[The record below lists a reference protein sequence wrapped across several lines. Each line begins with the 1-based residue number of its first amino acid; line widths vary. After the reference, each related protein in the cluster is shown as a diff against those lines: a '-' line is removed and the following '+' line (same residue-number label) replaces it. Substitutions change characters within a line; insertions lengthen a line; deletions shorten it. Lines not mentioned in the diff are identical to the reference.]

1 MASENWIEDSD
12 LSNTERFIQWFGGDL
27 RYMVGRG
34 WHFWN
39 GEIWQPDAEAVA
51 IECAKDTAVL
61 MLRQINEIEDEKK
74 RKAAIKW
81 AKQSQSIS
89 KLRAIVS
96 LAESDNRMR
105 LPQAH
110 FNRDPWALNCANGT
124 INLKNGK
131 LTDHERL
138 DYCTRM
144 SPAKYGAAL
153 EEDSLWLTF
162 LREVTGG
169 DKELEGY
176 LQRVAGYCLTG
187 SIAEKC
193 FFFCYG
199 GGDNGKSVFIEVL
212 HALTGD
218 YSLALSTETLAKKKY
233 GNQGIPND
241 IARLNGPRLATVS
254 ETGKGQ
260 EWNDALIKDL
270 TGGDIIT
277 ARFLNQ
283 EFFDFRPQCKL
294 IIRGNNKPEVTDNS
308 SGMWK
313 RIQLI
318 PFEVQISPDKQ
329 DKELREKIVRREL
342 GGVLQW
348 AVEGCIQWQI
358 KGLAAPDSIT
368 AAGEAY
374 RAEMDILGEY
384 IKNRLNY
391 NASNPMSESASLIY
405 EDYKKWC
412 EGEASD
418 PYSQTKFGR
427 EMSARGYKRV
437 RNRQGIKYAHTTLQP
452 STQPQ
457 GEQSESDPTL
467 DDDDDFNI

>member
-1 MASENWIEDSD
+1 MSDENWVKNSD
-12 LSNTERFIQWFGGDL
+12 LANAERFIRWFGDDL

-39 GEIWQPDAEAVA
+39 GEIWQADADAIA
-51 IECAKDTAVL
+51 IECAKDTAIL
-61 MLRQINEIEDEKK
+61 MLKEASQIGDDEK
-74 RKAAIKW
+74 REKAEKW
-81 AKQSQSIS
+81 AAGSQGLSR
-89 KLRAIVS
+89 LRAMVA
-96 LAESDNRMR
+96 LAETSPTIR
-105 LPQAH
+105 LRQDH
-110 FNRDPWALNCANGT
+110 FNRDPWSLNCANGT

-131 LTDHERL
+131 LTPHERL
-138 DYCTRM
+138 DYCTRI
-144 SPAKYGAAL
+144 SPAKYDQALGA
-153 EEDSLWLTF
+153 DSLWLTF
-162 LREVTGG
+162 LRDVTGG

-233 GNQGIPND
+233 GTQGIPND

-313 RIQLI
+313 RLQLI
-318 PFEVQISPDKQ
+318 PFEVQIANEKQ

-342 GGVLQW
+342 SGVLYW
-348 AVEGCIQWQI
+348 AVEGCLKWQI
-358 KGLAAPDSIT
+358 HGLAAPESIT
-368 AAGEAY
+368 KAVDAY
-374 RAEMDILGEY
+374 RAEMDLLGEY
-384 IKNRLNY
+384 INERLDFKPEEPKSTG
-391 NASNPMSESASLIY
+391 ASVIY

-412 EGEASD
+412 EVGAYDCLSHA
-418 PYSQTKFGR
+418 KFGR
-427 EMSARGYKRV
+427 EMSGRGYKKLKSC
-437 RNRQGIKYAHTTLQP
+437 GIMNYPHLSLKDSLQP
-452 STQPQ
+452 QPN
-457 GEQSESDPTL
+457 GANPHEAEAN
-467 DDDDDFNI
+467 DDDFHY